1 MCWGDGWSPGGY
13 PDSPPLSGQQPFLAV
28 HVGAVVLEF
37 CGQEL
42 SLVDWVPQSVLPSAS
57 QLGHGAIMCSTA
69 GPVVSPGEVGCARG
83 SHWLLLGCQ

>member
-1 MCWGDGWSPGGY
+1 MYLSWSPGGY

-42 SLVDWVPQSVLPSAS
+42 SLVDRVPQSLLPSS
-57 QLGHGAIMCSTA
+57 S
-69 GPVVSPGEVGCARG
+69 
-83 SHWLLLGCQ
+83 LLGRGALLVLECLLGR